1 MSTASPLEPLVR
13 PGHGRGL
20 ADVPR
25 HRYLLRLLVNK
36 EIQVRYRGSILGLVW
51 SYIKPGVQFLVFYLA
66 LGLFLGLNKNM
77 ENYPVYLF
85 SGIVL
90 INFFGEAFGNGARA
104 MVANGALI
112 KKIYLPRELF
122 SVSTVWVALI
132 HFLPQLLVLLLACLL
147 VGWHPSLLQ
156 LAVIVVAMLIMVLL
170 SAGLGLVFG
179 VANVFF
185 RDSENIV
192 DLLTM
197 VATWLSPVLYVWTM
211 VAQELPGWAFPLY
224 MANPITVAV
233 ELFHYG
239 FWQPTTSGTAPI
251 PPHLLSLWTPVALGI
266 SLVVLVLGDLM
277 FRRLEGRFAQEL

>member
-1 MSTASPLEPLVR
+1 MTALDPLVR
-13 PGHGRGL
+13 PGQGRGL
-20 ADVPR
+20 ADVFR
-25 HRYLLRLLVNK
+25 HAYLLRLLVNK
-36 EIQVRYRGSILGLVW
+36 EIQVRYRGSVLGLVW

-66 LGLFLGLNKNM
+66 LGVFLGLNKGM
-77 ENYPVYLF
+77 ANYPVYLF

-132 HFLPQLLVLLLACLL
+132 HFLPQLLILLIACFA
-147 VGWHPSLLQ
+147 VGWHPGLLQ
-156 LAVIVVAMLIMVLL
+156 IGSIIVGMVIMVLL
-170 SAGLGLVFG
+170 SAGLGLLFG

-192 DLLTM
+192 DLITM

-211 VAQELPGWAFPLY
+211 VQKELPAWVFPIY
-224 MANPITVAV
+224 MSNPITVAV
-233 ELFHYG
+233 ELFHYA
-239 FWQPTTSGTAPI
+239 FWLPTTDGATDI
-251 PPHLLSLWTPVALGI
+251 PPHLLTQWTPIAVVI
-266 SLVVLVLGDLM
+266 SVLVLVVGDLA
-277 FRRLEGRFAQEL
+277 FRKLEGHFAQEL